1 MEEREAELSEVSCC
15 GFNGRGEAAAAAAA
29 TGGGGGN

>member
-1 MEEREAELSEVSCC
+1 MEEREAELSEASCY
-15 GFNGRGEAAAAAAA
+15 GFDARGEAAAAA